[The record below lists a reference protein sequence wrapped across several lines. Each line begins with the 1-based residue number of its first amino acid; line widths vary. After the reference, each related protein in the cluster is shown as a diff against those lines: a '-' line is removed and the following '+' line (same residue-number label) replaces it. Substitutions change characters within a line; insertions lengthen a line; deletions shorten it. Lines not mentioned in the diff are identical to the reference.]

1 VSKQLAYALNAT
13 VAIAT
18 ALAAPSGAAAE
29 RQLTFTARNHYL
41 DNNDNFSADGRF
53 LCYDTRE
60 MFGPDIG
67 NCVSIE
73 KVEIAN
79 GNETVIHQPEQRLT
93 GDHAAP
99 GVGAASF
106 APIANKVVF
115 IHGPPLTE
123 PAVRGYYSKANRQG
137 AEVLADGKG
146 IICWLDKRDV
156 ERSRDT
162 IPGAHRGGTHRHE
175 YSLDGKRI
183 GCTYDD
189 FLLTNY
195 DRTVAY
201 MEKNPKAPAGA
212 SCYFAILVPIVPL
225 GSAQPG
231 QLERAA
237 GDSWVGRQGLMR
249 AFIGKVREPDGSYQQ
264 SLFAVDIPADVDI
277 TSADSGSGTRFP
289 RPPKG
294 TTIRRLTHT
303 HAEGIVRGTAAGDRI
318 AYYGES
324 ADGTPQVFV
333 IPFDG
338 SDQSPNPA
346 KRPMQVTHLP
356 KGAGPGL
363 RWHPLGNA
371 VVCTSNGGIVAVCVK
386 SGSDFG
392 KTVLLTPQ
400 DDGGPRDQLVFSPDG
415 ALLAYNRI
423 METKDLTGKV
433 VKNYRGKDLC
443 QIFLL
448 PFSEDCFQG
457 TAKSH

>member
-1 VSKQLAYALNAT
+1 VSKQLAHALSAT

-18 ALAAPSGAAAE
+18 ALGPVPSGEAAE
-29 RQLTFTARNHYL
+29 RQLTFSPRNHYL

-67 NCVSIE
+67 NCGSIE

-79 GNETVIHQPEQRLT
+79 RNETVLYQPERRLT
-93 GDHAAP
+93 GEHAAP

-106 APIANKVVF
+106 SPIENKVVF
-115 IHGPPLTE
+115 IHGPPLAE
-123 PAVRGYYSKANRQG
+123 AEVRGYYAKANRQG
-137 AEVLADGKG
+137 TEVLADGNG
-146 IICWLDKRDV
+146 ILRWLDKRDV
-156 ERSRDT
+156 DRSRDT
-162 IPGAHRGGTHRHE
+162 VSGAHRGGTHRHE

-195 DRTVAY
+195 DRTVAF
-201 MEKNPKAPAGA
+201 MEKNPKPPVGA
-212 SCYFAILVPIVPL
+212 SCYFAILVPIVAR
-225 GSAQPG
+225 GMAQPG
-231 QLERAA
+231 QLERAS
-237 GDSWVGRQGLMR
+237 GDSWVGRQGLMH
-249 AFIGKVREPDGSYQQ
+249 AFIGKVREPDGSYKE
-264 SLFAVDIPADVDI
+264 SLFVVDVPADVDI
-277 TSADSGSGTRFP
+277 TSADSGSQTRFP
-289 RPPKG
+289 TPPKG
-294 TTIRRLTHT
+294 TKIRRLTHT
-303 HAEGIVRGTAAGDRI
+303 RAEGIVRGTVAGERI

-324 ADGTPQVFV
+324 ADGTWQVFI
-333 IPFDG
+333 IPSDG

-363 RWHPLGNA
+363 RWHPSGNV

-386 SGSDFG
+386 AGPDFC
-392 KTVLLTPQ
+392 KTVFLTPQ
-400 DDGGPRDQLVFSPDG
+400 GDGAPRDQLVCSPDG

-423 METKDLTGKV
+423 VETKDPTGKV
-433 VKNYRGKDLC
+433 AKNYRGLDLC

-448 PFSEDCFQG
+448 PFDQDCFQ
-457 TAKSH
+457 AKSN